1 LTEIKRRRK
10 QRRDRKKRNR
20 KTQGKIKDYI
30 LLISLLVWLQNKLI
44 YRLKERVKPKY
55 KEINKR
61 LITWWYG
68 LRNGKRSKVWLGC
81 DLWCSAMVTCCR
93 GDIFFM
99 LTVLICRG
107 SLSSNKNF
115 STHVFYANTYICMCP
130 YK

>member
-55 KEINKR
+55 KEIN
-61 LITWWYG
+61 
-68 LRNGKRSKVWLGC
+68 
-81 DLWCSAMVTCCR
+81 
-93 GDIFFM
+93 
-99 LTVLICRG
+99 
-107 SLSSNKNF
+107 
-115 STHVFYANTYICMCP
+115 
-130 YK
+130 